1 VRFSGGLDAEHASAK
16 YDAASAKSTP
26 PGLSRSEGAPRARM
40 HRRVPMIRM
49 MVLPGAAGSGARSS
63 GCLRRLDRL
72 CRRCRSR
79 PARAGRYCSVAAGVL
94 EGAARAIV
102 WMTMTVLDVLWSP
115 VRGSGRP

>member
-1 VRFSGGLDAEHASAK
+1 MPWPGSRRDELKKWQPEKSCLSPVRD
-16 YDAASAKSTP
+16 
-26 PGLSRSEGAPRARM
+26 RARAARARAART
-40 HRRVPMIRM
+40 HWRVPMIRM
-49 MVLPGAAGSGARSS
+49 MVLPGAAGSGARCS

-94 EGAARAIV
+94 EGVARAIV